1 MQEYK
6 KIFITKDEV
15 VPTAKRMK
23 EAGVHLAMIH
33 AFINKEG
40 KGNVSYEYE
49 VGTGIESYTVDG
61 ENSLPSI
68 ESIYDLGAQ
77 WAEREIS
84 EEDRAAITAK
94 YEKVAAMRE
103 ELDRELS
110 EKATDW
116 KLNRIGRVELTI
128 LRLAL
133 YEMRYDDD
141 IPEKVAIDEAVELA
155 KKFGQADAPKFVNGV
170 LAKFATSER

>member
-1 MQEYK
+1 MKPLSRRKLRE
-6 KIFITKDEV
+6 EV
-15 VPTAKRMK
+15 FKLLFRVEFNPEEDMP
-23 EAGVHLAMIH
+23 EQ
-33 AFINKEG
+33 
-40 KGNVSYEYE
+40 VSYFFQ
-49 VGTGIESYTVDG
+49 DRD
-61 ENSLPSI
+61 EN
-68 ESIYDLGAQ
+68 G
-77 WAEREIS
+77 AEREIS

-170 LAKFATSER
+170 LAKFATPER

>member
-23 EAGVHLAMIH
+23 EAGVLLAMIH

-40 KGNVSYEYE
+40 KGNVSYEYM

-61 ENSLPSI
+61 ENTLPSI

-77 WAEREIS
+77 WPEREIS
-84 EEDRAAITAK
+84 ELMPITFEGLDTSKRLFMPEDIDGNNGQILVVPMK
-94 YEKVAAMRE
+94 
-103 ELDRELS
+103 ELIKQRFPG
-110 EKATDW
+110 K
-116 KLNRIGRVELTI
+116 
-128 LRLAL
+128 
-133 YEMRYDDD
+133 
-141 IPEKVAIDEAVELA
+141 EAG
-155 KKFGQADAPKFVNGV
+155 K
-170 LAKFATSER
+170 